1 MNVKSE
7 LTRNDVIFFM
17 DMIDSV
23 WSPNFKPQIFKQ
35 KPYYKILNQK
45 NSDDYKRFLGVYKA
59 IRHVLTERELTV
71 LDEIYGVDKEGS
83 QLKTIA
89 AILNI
94 SPERVRQISKEAENK
109 LAKKLLSQIKKCN

>member
-1 MNVKSE
+1 M
-7 LTRNDVIFFM
+7 
-17 DMIDSV
+17 
-23 WSPNFKPQIFKQ
+23 
-35 KPYYKILNQK
+35 
-45 NSDDYKRFLGVYKA
+45 GVYKA

-94 SPERVRQISKEAENK
+94 SPERVRQISKEAEN
-109 LAKKLLSQIKKCN
+109 N